1 MTKAPNIALVVVCLG
16 AIPLF
21 FLLLPIL
28 APIFG
33 AVLEFTTAML
43 AGDSGSLTVNA
54 FLPWF
59 AVAFAVGAGVI
70 IYLGAD
76 RAFGSLKGGR

>member
-1 MTKAPNIALVVVCLG
+1 MACLG

-21 FLLLPIL
+21 FMFLPII

-33 AVLEFTTAML
+33 AVLEFTSVML

-59 AVAFAVGAGVI
+59 AGAFAVGACVI
-70 IYLGAD
+70 VVLGAN